1 MLTVNYKTAKTLF
14 PELAVP
20 AMLRIALQAGRRVT
34 FWLNE
39 ALRLYS
45 GTIRNLSFIIHRC

>member
-1 MLTVNYKTAKTLF
+1 MNYETAETLFPAKTLF

-34 FWLNE
+34 FWLNV
-39 ALRLYS
+39 ALRLRS
-45 GTIRNLSFIIHRC
+45 GTMTIRS